1 VSGSVSGG
9 RAMRIGR
16 MSRAAFAAILVFL
29 GILSLVQRDFAA
41 GLGPVPDGAPARTI
55 LLSVSALVSLACGAG
70 LLVPRAAAA
79 SARVLLA
86 WLLLWLLAVRVP
98 YFFLVSHAVDGWYP
112 ICEILVLTAAAWI
125 LFAEL
130 AAETDRRRPGFA
142 ASDAGARVARALY
155 GLALIPFGLA
165 HFLYLEATAPLVPE
179 WLPWH
184 VAWAYLTGAAFIAA
198 GAAILIGVWARLAA
212 VLSALQMGLFA
223 LLVWVPRAAAGT
235 LSDFQKGE
243 FVATLA
249 LTAAGW
255 VVADSYR
262 GIPWLAARAG
272 AGRRREG
279 RAAA

>member
-1 VSGSVSGG
+1 MSGASGENAYL
-9 RAMRIGR
+9 RVAR
-16 MSRAAFAAILVFL
+16 MSRAAFAAMLIFL
-29 GILSLVQRDFAA
+29 GIRGLVRRDFAPTW
-41 GLGPVPDGAPARTI
+41 GPVPDNAPART
-55 LLSVSALVSLACGAG
+55 ALVYLCALVILACGAG
-70 LLVPRAAAA
+70 LLLRRAAAS

-86 WLLLWLLAVRVP
+86 YFALWLVGVRAT
-98 YFFLVSHAVDGWYP
+98 YFFLVSSAVDGWYP
-112 ICEILVLTAAAWI
+112 ICETLVLTAAAWV
-125 LFAEL
+125 LFIGFA
-130 AAETDRRRPGFA
+130 TDDDRRRLGFA
-142 ASDAGARVARALY
+142 AADGGMRVARAFY
-155 GLALIPFGLA
+155 GLALIPFGVA
-165 HFLYLEATAPLVPE
+165 HFLYLEATAPLVPD

-198 GAAILIGVWARLAA
+198 GVAILAGVWARLAA
-212 VLSALQMGLFA
+212 ALSALQMGLFA

-262 GIPWLAARAG
+262 GIPWLEARV
-272 AGRRREG
+272 GRRGEG